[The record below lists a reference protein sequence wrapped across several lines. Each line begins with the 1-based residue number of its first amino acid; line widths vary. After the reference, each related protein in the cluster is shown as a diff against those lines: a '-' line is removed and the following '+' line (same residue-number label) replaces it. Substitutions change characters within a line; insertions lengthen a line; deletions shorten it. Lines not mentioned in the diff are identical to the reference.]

1 MASQAAKELT
11 PTSVTGTWSKRSIR
25 QATPDIDMPAGP
37 ARMSSSQPAD
47 ARAFTLIEMLVV
59 LAIIGILVSITF
71 LSFGILSDD
80 DRLGREARRLSSLI
94 EMVSNEAATQG
105 RDFGLELMTA
115 GYRFV
120 EYDPLLDQW
129 FEVIGDDYLVQKN
142 LDEGIEF
149 TLRLEEH
156 NVLLHPEA
164 QESKRG
170 RDEDDVIPTRDLT
183 DDYLPHV
190 LIMSSGDVTPFELRF
205 VRFADGGELILA
217 MSLTGEIKIEVPDD
231 AGF

>member
-1 MASQAAKELT
+1 MGKELT
-11 PTSVTGTWSKRSIR
+11 LTSVTGTWSKRSIR
-25 QATPDIDMPAGP
+25 QGTPDIDMPAGP
-37 ARMSSSQPAD
+37 VRMRSSQPAG
-47 ARAFTLIEMLVV
+47 ARAFTLIEILVV
-59 LAIIGILVSITF
+59 LVIIGILVTITF

-80 DRLGREARRLSSLI
+80 DKLGREARRLSSLI
-94 EMVSNEAATQG
+94 EMVSDEAATQG
-105 RDFGLELMTA
+105 RDFGLEFMTA

-129 FEVIGDDYLVQKN
+129 FEVIGDDYLVQRD

-156 NVLLHPEA
+156 NVLLHLEA
-164 QESKRG
+164 QEAKRG

-190 LIMSSGDVTPFELRF
+190 LIMSSGDVSPFELRF
-205 VRFADGGELILA
+205 VRFADGSELILA
-217 MSLTGEIKIEVPDD
+217 MSLTGEIKIEGPGD
-231 AGF
+231 AHL